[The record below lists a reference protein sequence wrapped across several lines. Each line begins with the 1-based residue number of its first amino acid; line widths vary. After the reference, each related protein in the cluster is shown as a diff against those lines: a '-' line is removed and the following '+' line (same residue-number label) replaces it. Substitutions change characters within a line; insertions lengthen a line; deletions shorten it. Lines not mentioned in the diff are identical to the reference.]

1 MRHNL
6 LHFSGYWLLSVLVMG
21 SISWT
26 TPAQAEAWLPTVST
40 IDLNRYAGRWFE
52 IARLPMWFERN
63 CLDDISATYTLRP
76 DARIDVVNRCRTEK
90 GSISAQGIAEVP
102 DSAHPGQL
110 RVRFAPDWLAWL
122 PAVWGDYWIIELD
135 PEYRWVMVGAPSRD
149 YLWILARTPQLD
161 PAIVSRLKQSATALG
176 FDVSPMIHVTNDST
190 LGKTE
195 SSARD

>member
-1 MRHNL
+1 MKHGLSR
-6 LHFSGYWLLSVLVMG
+6 FPGFWLLALLVSG
-21 SISWT
+21 ITIWT
-26 TPAQAEAWLPTVST
+26 PPVKAQAPLPTVSA

-63 CLDDISATYTLRP
+63 CLDDISATYTVRP

-90 GSISAQGIAEVP
+90 GPISAQGIAEVP
-102 DSAHPGQL
+102 NPAHPGQL

-149 YLWILARTPQLD
+149 YLWILARSPQLD
-161 PAIVSRLKQSATALG
+161 PTIVSRLKQSATALG
-176 FDVSPMIHVTNDST
+176 FDVSPMIHVTNDAA
-190 LGKTE
+190 LGKAE
-195 SSARD
+195 PSARD